1 MNASEFGLKHVCESC
16 ATKFYDLKRAN
27 PVCPKCGSKPLAS
40 KAPKVARAGG
50 KTKR

>member
-1 MNASEFGLKHVCESC
+1 MNATEFGSKHVCEAC

-27 PVCPKCGSKPLAS
+27 AVCPKCGSKPIAP
-40 KAPKVARAGG
+40 KAPRAARTVG